1 MANKH
6 NVVVTQQWTNE
17 AIVETTERPDQARG
31 IGVPSIETPLYHAEL
46 QAIAAHQVTNAGVL
60 LKELPVT
67 GLLTIRANADTVV
80 NNQASLTAALKS
92 VLSLDVPNTL
102 QSSSNGDY
110 CLRWMSPDEW
120 LLSAPIGELFDIEN
134 KLRKTLTA
142 PVALVNVSG
151 GYSLV
156 ELAGDQVLNVL
167 KKSTHYDCHPRN
179 LSVGKVVNTS
189 FAKSQVTLRCL
200 ATSHYELVVRRSF
213 ADYIWLW
220 LQTAS
225 REYGLQV
232 VH

>member
-1 MANKH
+1 MAKKH
-6 NVVVTQQWTNE
+6 NVVVTQQWAND
-17 AIVETTERPDQARG
+17 AVVETSERPDQARG
-31 IGVPSIETPLYHAEL
+31 IGAPGIETPLYHAEL
-46 QAIAAHQVTNAGVL
+46 PALAAYQVANAGVL

-67 GLLTIRANADTVV
+67 GLLTIRAKAD
-80 NNQASLTAALKS
+80 NASLAPAFKL
-92 VLSLDVPNTL
+92 VLSLDVPGTL
-102 QSSSNGDY
+102 QSCSNDDY

-120 LLSAPIGELFDIEN
+120 LLSAPIGELFEIEN
-134 KLRKTLTA
+134 KLRKSLTT

-151 GYSLV
+151 GYTLL
-156 ELAGDQVLNVL
+156 ELSGGQVLNVL

-179 LSVGKVVNTS
+179 LSVGKVVNTP

-200 ATSHYELVVRRSF
+200 AESHYELVVRRSF

-232 VH
+232 AH

>member
-1 MANKH
+1 MTNKH
-6 NVVVTQQWTNE
+6 NVVVAQQWTND
-17 AIVETTERPDQARG
+17 AVVETTERPDQARG

-46 QAIAAHQVTNAGVL
+46 QAIATHQVDNAGVVF
-60 LKELPVT
+60 KEMPVT
-67 GLLTIRANADTVV
+67 GLLTIRAKAD
-80 NNQASLTAALKS
+80 NASLATALKS
-92 VLSLDVPNTL
+92 ILSLEVPSTL

-134 KLRKTLTA
+134 KLREALTA
-142 PVALVNVSG
+142 TVALVNVSG
-151 GYSLV
+151 GYTLV
-156 ELAGDQVLNVL
+156 ELSGDQVLNLL

-200 ATSHYELVVRRSF
+200 AELHYELVVRRSF
-213 ADYIWLW
+213 ADYTWLW

>member
-1 MANKH
+1 MANTD
-6 NVVVTQQWTNE
+6 NVNNRDVVVMQQWTEE
-17 AIVETTERPDQARG
+17 AVVETIERPDIARG
-31 IGVPSIETPLYHAEL
+31 VGAPSVESPLYHAEL
-46 QAIAAHQVTNAGVL
+46 HAIAAHKVPDAGVR
-60 LKELPVT
+60 LKELPIT
-67 GLLTIRANADTVV
+67 GLLTIRTNAD
-80 NNQASLTAALKS
+80 NPSLALALKS
-92 VLSLDVPNTL
+92 VLSLDVPGTL
-102 QSSSNGDY
+102 QSTSHGDY

-120 LLSAPIGELFDIEN
+120 LLSVPIAELFDIEN
-134 KLRKTLTA
+134 ALRETLTE

-156 ELAGDQVLNVL
+156 ELWGDQVLNVL

-179 LSVGKVVNTS
+179 LSEGKVVNTS

-200 ATSHYELVVRRSF
+200 ADSRYELLVRRSF

-232 VH
+232 ID

>member
-1 MANKH
+1 MR
-6 NVVVTQQWTNE
+6 VDL
-17 AIVETTERPDQARG
+17 PD
-31 IGVPSIETPLYHAEL
+31 
-46 QAIAAHQVTNAGVL
+46 
-60 LKELPVT
+60 
-67 GLLTIRANADTVV
+67 
-80 NNQASLTAALKS
+80 
-92 VLSLDVPNTL
+92 TL
-102 QSSSNGDY
+102 QSSSQGDY

-120 LLSAPIGELFDIEN
+120 LLSAPVEQLFDIEN
-134 KLRKTLTA
+134 QLRAKLTT

-151 GYSLV
+151 GYTLV
-156 ELAGDQVLNVL
+156 ELSGEQVLNVL

-179 LSVGKVVNTS
+179 LPEGKVVNTS

-200 ATSHYELVVRRSF
+200 AESHYELVVRRSF